1 MNLNKKVKRIKF
13 EEIFFLTQPKS
24 FRYDLCRINIYLRKV
39 VYRKINNLKF
49 WIIIKSLQ
57 NMQEIF

>member
-13 EEIFFLTQPKS
+13 EEIFFLTQTKS

-39 VYRKINNLKF
+39 IYRKVNNLNF
-49 WIIIKSLQ
+49 ES
-57 NMQEIF
+57 